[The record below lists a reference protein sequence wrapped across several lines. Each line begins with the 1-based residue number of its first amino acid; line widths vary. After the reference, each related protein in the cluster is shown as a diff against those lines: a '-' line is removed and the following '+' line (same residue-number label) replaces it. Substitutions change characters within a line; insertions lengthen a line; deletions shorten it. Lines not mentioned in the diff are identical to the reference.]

1 MELDFGGA
9 PAQRAG
15 EMDVQPYDI
24 AADRQETGRRLVN
37 SAEVDALAGTIQ
49 VDNMASIVTFGA
61 KAAEEI
67 SKASDTMLRSMNVS
81 QLDRSSGMLN
91 TLASIMSK
99 FDLDEITETP
109 GLFGKLFGN
118 PRKRTDKMVE
128 KYHTMGEEVDR
139 IYVQLKTY
147 ESEIM
152 QSNRNLN
159 RMFEANVNTYHELIK
174 YILAGEQGCRE
185 IKAQIARREADMA
198 ATGDPAIQFEL
209 TTLRYALNILEQRT
223 QDLRVAETV
232 AMQAIPMI
240 KTMEFNNMSLV
251 RKIDSAFIITLPVF
265 KQALAQAI
273 MLKRQRL
280 QAESLAA
287 LDAKANEMIRRN
299 ARDAAQQSQM
309 AAQLSSGSEGG
320 LKAEALEST
329 WKTIV
334 NGIDETKAMQEDA
347 RRQRIDDQKRLE
359 AIRQEFSRTYHTPDK
374 PY

>member
-1 MELDFGGA
+1 MGLDFGRP
-9 PAQRAG
+9 PAQQAG
-15 EMDVQPYDI
+15 EMDAQPYDI
-24 AADRQETGRRLVN
+24 AADRQEMSRRLVN

-49 VDNMASIVTFGA
+49 IDNMASIVTFGA

-81 QLDRSSGMLN
+81 QLDQSNGMLN

-99 FDLDEITETP
+99 FDLDEIAEAP

-118 PRKRTDKMVE
+118 SRRRTDKMLE

-198 ATGDPAIQFEL
+198 ATGDSAIQFEL

-273 MLKRQRL
+273 MLKRQRI
-280 QAESLAA
+280 QADSLAA
-287 LDAKANEMIRRN
+287 LDAKANEMMMRN
-299 ARDAAQQSQM
+299 ARDAARQSQM
-309 AAQLSSGSEGG
+309 AAQSAVGEA
-320 LKAEALEST
+320 LKAETLESA

-334 NGIDETKAMQEDA
+334 NGIDEAKAIQEDA